1 MTVPYVFVPR
11 NFNNMRRANGF
22 GDVSR
27 RRHHNANAA
36 IAGGDDLISF
46 EISLKAPL
54 LYGN

>member
-27 RRHHNANAA
+27 RRHHNVNAV
-36 IAGGDDLISF
+36 IGGG
-46 EISLKAPL
+46 
-54 LYGN
+54 GNGGWGIGFALEVIR